1 MEQDFERRAERSL
14 MVAMIG
20 AAGLLLSVT
29 GALALM

>member
-20 AAGLLLSVT
+20 VAGLILSVT
-29 GALALM
+29 AALALM